1 MIIKVS
7 LPKWERASAVKL
19 SEYLKKPTAARTLT
33 LALPIILSP
42 AMSQA
47 ATNQEALIKA
57 FDPLIDLAQAMG
69 YPLCFLGLIGGFL
82 FITIGQR
89 HRGLEMIKWAIVGY
103 IGVQFAPG
111 IMRILMQVG
120 YAMRAAQ

>member
-1 MIIKVS
+1 MIIKVA
-7 LPKWERASAVKL
+7 LPKWEKTSSIKL
-19 SEYLKKPTAARTLT
+19 SDYLKKPTAARTLP
-33 LALPIILSP
+33 LALPIALTP
-42 AMSQA
+42 ALTQA

-103 IGVQFAPG
+103 IGIQFAPG

-120 YAMRAAQ
+120 QAMRATQ